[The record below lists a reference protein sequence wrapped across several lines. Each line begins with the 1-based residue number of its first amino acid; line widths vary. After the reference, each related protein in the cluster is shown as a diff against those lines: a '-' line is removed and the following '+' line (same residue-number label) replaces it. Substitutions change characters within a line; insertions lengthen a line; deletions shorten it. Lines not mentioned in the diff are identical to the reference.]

1 MALSAFAFLAGQ
13 GTITS
18 AQAIQSTGQGF
29 NGASGTMSFMA
40 NGDVAGTGYCIGT
53 FTVDT
58 AGAVSYD
65 CSKAWVDG
73 VISDEPADS
82 A

>member
-1 MALSAFAFLAGQ
+1 
-13 GTITS
+13 
-18 AQAIQSTGQGF
+18 
-29 NGASGTMSFMA
+29 MSFMA

-53 FTVDT
+53 FTVDS
-58 AGAVSYD
+58 AGAVSFD
-65 CSKAWVDG
+65 CPKAWVDG